1 MAQTPQSSVL
11 SRVTQQW
18 NGILSNP
25 NFKEKSSV
33 SLRACLVWGVF
44 GLLPYQNVDT
54 SKTWTSFVSAKI
66 LITFYVL
73 LVYFVSKPST
83 NKVLFKVT
91 NNLVGYILASN
102 QNGP

>member
-33 SLRACLVWGVF
+33 SLRACLVWGMF
-44 GLLPYQNVDT
+44 GLLPYQ
-54 SKTWTSFVSAKI
+54 KI
-66 LITFYVL
+66 LILPKPGQVL
-73 LVYFVSKPST
+73 LVPKF
-83 NKVLFKVT
+83 
-91 NNLVGYILASN
+91 
-102 QNGP
+102 